1 MGRIAM
7 SAKIPK
13 SSQTAKPIQSA
24 TSPSANRLASVLRIY
39 LAQRSTRESWLK
51 SMSARDRLAPDEL
64 WARLIFWTGIMV
76 AATFTMLC
84 CFLAYA
90 FVFVT
95 QPIGAQAENDKLI
108 GGQISTIVTFLA
120 GSLGGILAS
129 NGLKKSSNRKDK
141 DEDNPTQ

>member
-1 MGRIAM
+1 M
-7 SAKIPK
+7 SARIQK
-13 SSQTAKPIQSA
+13 SSQTSKPIQNA
-24 TSPSANRLASVLRIY
+24 TSRSAKPVASALRIF
-39 LAQRSTRESWLK
+39 LEQRSTRESWIK
-51 SMSARDRLAPDEL
+51 SMAKRDRLAPEDL

-84 CFLAYA
+84 AFLAYA

-129 NGLKKSSNRKDK
+129 NGLKKSAANRKEK
-141 DEDNPTQ
+141 DEENPAQ

>member
-1 MGRIAM
+1 M
-7 SAKIPK
+7 AK
-13 SSQTAKPIQSA
+13 
-24 TSPSANRLASVLRIY
+24 
-39 LAQRSTRESWLK
+39 
-51 SMSARDRLAPDEL
+51 RDRLAPDEL

-76 AATFTMLC
+76 AATFLMLC
-84 CFLAYA
+84 AFLAYA

-129 NGLKKSSNRKDK
+129 NGLKKSTNRKES
-141 DEDNPTQ
+141 DEDNPKK

>member
-1 MGRIAM
+1 M
-7 SAKIPK
+7 AK
-13 SSQTAKPIQSA
+13 
-24 TSPSANRLASVLRIY
+24 
-39 LAQRSTRESWLK
+39 
-51 SMSARDRLAPDEL
+51 RDRLAPDEL

-84 CFLAYA
+84 AFLAYA

-129 NGLKKSSNRKDK
+129 NGLKKSAANRKEK

>member
-1 MGRIAM
+1 M
-7 SAKIPK
+7 
-13 SSQTAKPIQSA
+13 
-24 TSPSANRLASVLRIY
+24 
-39 LAQRSTRESWLK
+39 K
-51 SMSARDRLAPDEL
+51 SMPRRSRLAPHEL

-76 AATFTMLC
+76 AATFLMLC
-84 CFLAYA
+84 AFLAYA

-129 NGLKKSSNRKDK
+129 NGLKKTADNRKEK
-141 DEDNPTQ
+141 DEDNSTQ

>member
-1 MGRIAM
+1 MGAIAM
-7 SAKIPK
+7 NAKIPK
-13 SSQTAKPIQSA
+13 SSPTEKPIRSA
-24 TSPSANRLASVLRIY
+24 TSRSVKPVESALRIF
-39 LAQRSTRESWLK
+39 LAQRSTRESWIKLMAK
-51 SMSARDRLAPDEL
+51 RDRLAPDEL

-76 AATFTMLC
+76 AATFLMLC
-84 CFLAYA
+84 AFLAYA

-129 NGLKKSSNRKDK
+129 NGLKKSANRKES
-141 DEDNPTQ
+141 DEDNPKK

>member
-1 MGRIAM
+1 MT
-7 SAKIPK
+7 AKIPK
-13 SSQTAKPIQSA
+13 SSQTSKPIRSVTSRSA
-24 TSPSANRLASVLRIY
+24 MPVESALRIF
-39 LAQRSTRESWLK
+39 LARKSTSESWIK
-51 SMSARDRLAPDEL
+51 SMAKRDRLAPDEL

-84 CFLAYA
+84 AFLAYA

-129 NGLKKSSNRKDK
+129 NGLKKSAANRKEK